1 MMRRVGSGDS
11 RNASGASRKAA
22 LAVACALALA
32 STGCPSDDD
41 GGSAPDDPEPRA
53 SEPEASTAS
62 TTEPAATDPEV
73 VVPYLEDLLDR
84 YEQAVRTIIAD
95 PSLATD
101 TDNEVVVEYV
111 DLFEPDSDEAK
122 RAVDGWAGDA
132 DEGRTFEPY
141 DDDASL
147 YTTRLDGEV
156 TPAEGG
162 DEVTFPTCDTLRYRV
177 LDASGTVVDEVPEDV
192 RQGQGVAVR
201 VDGVWRLRSL
211 DIAESAVGCRT
222 EDEE

>member
-1 MMRRVGSGDS
+1 MIRRVGSWGG
-11 RNASGASRKAA
+11 RFPVGARRGVA
-22 LAVACALALA
+22 LALACALALLLA
-32 STGCPSDDD
+32 GCPSDDESSPEAED
-41 GGSAPDDPEPRA
+41 ENEPRA
-53 SEPEASTAS
+53 SEPEPTS

-101 TDNEVVVEYV
+101 TDNEVVAEYL
-111 DLFEPDSDEAK
+111 DLFEPDSDEAE

-132 DEGRTFEPY
+132 DTGRTFEPY
-141 DDDASL
+141 SADAPL
-147 YTTRLDGEV
+147 YATRLDGEV
-156 TPAEGG
+156 TPGERG
-162 DEVTFPTCDTLRYRV
+162 DEVSFPTCDTLRYRI
-177 LDASGTVVDEVPEDV
+177 LDAAGAVVDEVPEDV

-211 DIAESAVGCRT
+211 DVAESAVGCRS
-222 EDEE
+222 EDED